1 MTSSWRPGVL
11 SCLVLAL
18 LGFLI
23 SLDPFVAAA
32 LSVGFLAGPHNW
44 MEVRYLLG
52 RLPGRAGKLK
62 TYFYVSAVGTTLL
75 GVSSILLP
83 WFASSL
89 ALRVWNL
96 TLIAWVVGLAS
107 LRRTEN
113 PRRDWPWLEPC
124 ALAIAGIMWL
134 YPQLFTLALV
144 FGHPL
149 LALLI
154 LDKELHAFRR
164 AERAVYRQV
173 LWAVPF
179 GMMVLVF
186 SLSQRH
192 LFLPSDLVSFFT
204 LSDQTPIFL
213 AAHTY
218 LELLHYA
225 VWIGALPLLA
235 KLTKRNSLETFP
247 VLKKNESRLNWAKG
261 GLVLGALVAGVLWWG
276 FTQDYE
282 MTRELYFRV
291 AVFHVLI
298 EFPFLVRLT

>member
-1 MTSSWRPGVL
+1 MIACWWPGLL

-23 SLDPFVAAA
+23 SLDPFIAAA

-62 TYFYVSAVGTTLL
+62 TYFLVSALGTALL
-75 GVSSILLP
+75 GISSILLP
-83 WFASSL
+83 WSWGPL
-89 ALRVWNL
+89 ALRLWNL
-96 TLIAWVVGLAS
+96 GLIAWVVSLAT
-107 LRRTEN
+107 LRRSEN
-113 PRRDWPWLEPC
+113 PRRSWSWLEPC
-124 ALAIAGIMWL
+124 ALAVAGVMWL
-134 YPQLFTLALV
+134 SPQLFTLCLV

-154 LDKELHAFRR
+154 LDKELLAFRR
-164 AERAVYRQV
+164 KERRIYRQA
-173 LWAVPF
+173 LLAVPI
-179 GMMVLVF
+179 GLLVLVL
-186 SLSQRH
+186 SLSYRQ

-235 KLTKRNSLETFP
+235 KLTKRDSLAKFP
-247 VLKKNESRLNWAKG
+247 VLKKNDLRLNWAKG
-261 GLVLGALVAGVLWWG
+261 GLLLGVLIAGLLWWG
-276 FTQDYE
+276 FVRDYE
-282 MTRELYFRV
+282 LTRELYFRV